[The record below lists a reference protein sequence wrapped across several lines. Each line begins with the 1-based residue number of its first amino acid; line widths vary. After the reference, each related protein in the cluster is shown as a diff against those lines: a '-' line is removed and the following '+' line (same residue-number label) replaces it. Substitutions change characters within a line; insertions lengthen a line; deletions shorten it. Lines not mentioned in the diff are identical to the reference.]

1 MPKQIEE
8 VDTTFKDA
16 VDWAAEV
23 SVELH
28 GGRCGICSWSPWNLD
43 DNKDSIEPLKEHIR
57 RKHRDTII
65 QLHEN
70 EVLDLSA
77 LKTEVEDSDDL
88 MSVAGL
94 SDVRQLDR
102 TDLLAVPAELRKEA
116 EINGET
122 FFWKRREEVD
132 SIVEQGAVPVRLNG
146 SMGDQQHSTED
157 GILKAREMV
166 CVKVPFG
173 LAQQRRIQ
181 KDDRVTDQLNARA
194 EEIKIKNSDAEQKVY
209 DHIRKER
216 NLDKEQAERMTKAIM
231 GRVDRESAL
240 QITDRHSRR

>member
-1 MPKQIEE
+1 MPKPIEV

-16 VDWAAEV
+16 VNWAADV
-23 SVELH
+23 SLELH
-28 GGRCGICSWSPWNLD
+28 GGRCGVCSWTPWNLD
-43 DNKDSIEPLKEHIR
+43 EGKDTKEALSDHIR
-57 RKHRDTII
+57 RKHRDTVV
-65 QLHEN
+65 QLHEH
-70 EVLDLSA
+70 EVLDLDA
-77 LKTEVEDSDDL
+77 LLPKVEGADDL

-102 TDLLAVPAELRKEA
+102 TDLLAIPEPLRKEA

-132 SIVEQGAVPVRLNG
+132 GIVEQGAVPVRLNG
-146 SMGDQQHSTED
+146 SMGDQQHSSED
-157 GILKAREMV
+157 GILRAREMV

-173 LAQQRRIQ
+173 LAQQRQIQ
-181 KDDRVTDQLNARA
+181 KDNRVTDQLNARA